1 MNKEV
6 TMNIADYNA
15 LMEELI
21 ECKLIINSLLNECYL
36 SNNDKDLMNYGTP
49 ETLYLIKE
57 FFKYKYFNKI
67 EELKNEEKNS

>member
-1 MNKEV
+1 MNNDV
-6 TMNIADYNA
+6 TMSIADYNA

-21 ECKLIINSLLNECYL
+21 EYKIIIRTLLDECYL

-57 FFKYKYFNKI
+57 LFKYKYLNKV
-67 EELKNEEKNS
+67 EELKNEEKIS